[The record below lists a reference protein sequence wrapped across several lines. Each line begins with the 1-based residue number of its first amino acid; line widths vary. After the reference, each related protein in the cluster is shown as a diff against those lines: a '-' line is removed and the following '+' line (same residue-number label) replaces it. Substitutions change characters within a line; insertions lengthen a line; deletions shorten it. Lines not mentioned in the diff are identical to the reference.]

1 MRSYFADGCDH
12 EIFEPN
18 INFCFWKVAHMQ
30 MAKAVTEKA
39 LCIRGYNVEKDIL
52 KVAVGETVVCV
63 HAKTR

>member
-1 MRSYFADGCDH
+1 
-12 EIFEPN
+12 
-18 INFCFWKVAHMQ
+18 MQ